1 MAAIQIKAKT
11 TKRIIFSLIF
21 LSVGSLLALMFAAD
35 NPNELNKMQSS
46 LLVVNLLS
54 FVVFLIIVVLSAKNL
69 LNDYRKN
76 KLGAKLRLRLSLAFS
91 GLAVIPAVVLFF
103 FAINFMNKGIS
114 VWSDA
119 DVEQGLNNA
128 LMLGRSALDEKIQQG
143 LFETTNIALQL
154 QGIENID
161 LQLRDLVQKSKAEQ
175 LVILDSDIQVLASGS
190 DQISRV
196 STKIPTLLEIEQANL
211 KQSWTSLDSSPD
223 GSYLIRVLVPVLSFS
238 SNQKPLYLQ
247 AFFSV
252 DPKLSM
258 MADSVEE
265 TYARYGRLNFM
276 KDPIQYSYILTLA
289 IVVLL
294 ALLLAIYGSIEFAD
308 RLVKPIESLEKEAES
323 MIKKPR
329 YADNNNSS
337 DEITTLVNSFMQAQ
351 KEAAWSDVARRMA
364 HEINNPLTPIQLSAE
379 RIKKRFSSDMV
390 FQSIDGVRYSMTPKE
405 EDLNFI
411 VASTDTI
418 VNQVEVLREMVNAFG
433 KFAEQPKLK
442 AERINMFKIIDEAIG
457 LYSKD
462 HKAIKFSSKYADN
475 AFIDGDEKKLRQIL
489 NNLLKNS
496 IDASNNI
503 EKPRIT
509 VATRDIQTSN
519 TSFLELSIE
528 DNGIG
533 FSEETLSKAFEPY
546 VSTKPKGKGLGL
558 VIVKNIVDEH
568 RGHIAI
574 KNNPEGASVIIT
586 IPINQASNTNL

>member
-1 MAAIQIKAKT
+1 MATIQIKAKT

-21 LSVGSLLALMFAAD
+21 LSAGSLLALMFAAD
-35 NPNELNKMQSS
+35 NPNELNRMQSS
-46 LLVVNLLS
+46 LLVLNILS
-54 FVVFLIIVVLSAKNL
+54 FIVFLIIVALSAKNL

-76 KLGAKLRLRLSLAFS
+76 KLGAKLRLRMALAFS

-119 DVEQGLNNA
+119 DVEKGLNDA

-161 LQLRDLVQKSKAEQ
+161 LQLRELVQKSKAEQ

-196 STKIPTLLEIEQANL
+196 STRIPTLLEIEQANL

-323 MIKKPR
+323 TIKNPR
-329 YADNNNSS
+329 FADNNNSS
-337 DEITTLVNSFMQAQ
+337 DEITTLVNSFMKAQ

-379 RIKKRFSSDMV
+379 RIKKRFSTST
-390 FQSIDGVRYSMTPKE
+390 G
-405 EDLNFI
+405 EDLKFI
-411 VASTDTI
+411 TTSTDTI

-442 AERINMFKIIDEAIG
+442 TERINIPKLIDEAIG

-462 HKAIKFSSKYADN
+462 HKAIKFSSKYTDK
-475 AFIDGDEKKLRQIL
+475 AFIHGDEKKLRQIL

-496 IDASNNI
+496 IDALSDI

-509 VATRDIQTSN
+509 VATRDIQISN
-519 TSFLELSIE
+519 TAFLELSIE

-533 FSEETLSKAFEPY
+533 FTEETVSKVFEPY

-558 VIVKNIVDEH
+558 AIVKNIVDEH
-568 RGHIAI
+568 QGHIEI
-574 KNNPEGASVIIT
+574 KNNPKGASVIIT
-586 IPINQASNTNL
+586 IPINQPSNTNI

>member
-1 MAAIQIKAKT
+1 MATIQIKAKT

-21 LSVGSLLALMFAAD
+21 LSAGSLLALMFAAD
-35 NPNELNKMQSS
+35 NPNELNRMQSS
-46 LLVVNLLS
+46 LLVVNILS
-54 FVVFLIIVVLSAKNL
+54 FVVFFIIVVLSAKNL

-76 KLGAKLRLRLSLAFS
+76 KLGAKLRLRMSLAFG

-190 DQISRV
+190 DQINRV
-196 STKIPTLLEIEQANL
+196 STRIPTLLEIEQANL

-265 TYARYGRLNFM
+265 TYARYGRLSFM

-323 MIKKPR
+323 MIMSPR
-329 YADNNNSS
+329 FADDNDSS
-337 DEITTLVNSFMQAQ
+337 DEITTLVNSFMRAQ

-379 RIKKRFSSDMV
+379 RIKKRFSASK
-390 FQSIDGVRYSMTPKE
+390 G

-411 VASTDTI
+411 TASTDTI

-442 AERINMFKIIDEAIG
+442 TERINIPKIIDEAIG

-462 HKAIKFSSKYADN
+462 HKAIKFSSKYTDK
-475 AFIDGDEKKLRQIL
+475 AFIHGDEKKLRQIL

-496 IDASNNI
+496 IDALSDI

-509 VATRDIQTSN
+509 VATRDIQISN
-519 TSFLELSIE
+519 TAFLELSIE

-533 FSEETLSKAFEPY
+533 FTEETVSKVFEPY

-558 VIVKNIVDEH
+558 AIVKNIVDEH
-568 RGHIAI
+568 QGHIAI
-574 KNNPEGASVIIT
+574 KNNQKGASVIIT
-586 IPINQASNTNL
+586 IPVNQPPNKNL

>member
-1 MAAIQIKAKT
+1 MATIQIKAKT

-35 NPNELNKMQSS
+35 NPNELNRMQSS
-46 LLVVNLLS
+46 LLVVNILS
-54 FVVFLIIVVLSAKNL
+54 FVVFFIIVVLSAKNL

-76 KLGAKLRLRLSLAFS
+76 KLGAKLRLRMSLAFG

-190 DQISRV
+190 DQINRV
-196 STKIPTLLEIEQANL
+196 STRIPTLLEIEQANL

-265 TYARYGRLNFM
+265 TYARYGRLSFM
-276 KDPIQYSYILTLA
+276 KDPIQYSYIITLA

-323 MIKKPR
+323 MIMSPR
-329 YADNNNSS
+329 FADDNDSS
-337 DEITTLVNSFMQAQ
+337 DEITTLVNSFMRAQ

-379 RIKKRFSSDMV
+379 RIKKRFSASKGD
-390 FQSIDGVRYSMTPKE
+390 
-405 EDLNFI
+405 DLNFI
-411 VASTDTI
+411 TASTDTI

-442 AERINMFKIIDEAIG
+442 TERINIPKIIDEAIG

-462 HKAIKFSSKYADN
+462 HKAIKFSSKYTDK
-475 AFIDGDEKKLRQIL
+475 AFIHGDEKKLRQIL

-496 IDASNNI
+496 IDALSDI

-509 VATRDIQTSN
+509 VATKDIQISN
-519 TSFLELSIE
+519 TAFLELSIE

-533 FSEETLSKAFEPY
+533 FTEETVSKVFEPY

-558 VIVKNIVDEH
+558 AIVKNIVDEH
-568 RGHIAI
+568 QGHIAI
-574 KNNPEGASVIIT
+574 KNNQKGASVIIT
-586 IPINQASNTNL
+586 IPVNQPPNKNL

>member
-1 MAAIQIKAKT
+1 MATIQIKAKT

-21 LSVGSLLALMFAAD
+21 LSAGSLLALMFAAD
-35 NPNELNKMQSS
+35 NPNELNRMQSS
-46 LLVVNLLS
+46 LLVLNILS
-54 FVVFLIIVVLSAKNL
+54 FIVFLIIVALSAKNL

-76 KLGAKLRLRLSLAFS
+76 KLGAKLRLRMALAFS

-119 DVEQGLNNA
+119 DVAQGLNNA

-161 LQLRDLVQKSKAEQ
+161 LQLRELVQKSKAEQ

-196 STKIPTLLEIEQANL
+196 STRIPTLLEIEQANL

-323 MIKKPR
+323 MIKNPR
-329 YADNNNSS
+329 FADNNNSS
-337 DEITTLVNSFMQAQ
+337 DEITTLVNSFMKAQ

-379 RIKKRFSSDMV
+379 RIKKRFSTST
-390 FQSIDGVRYSMTPKE
+390 G
-405 EDLNFI
+405 EDLKFI
-411 VASTDTI
+411 TTSTDTI

-442 AERINMFKIIDEAIG
+442 TERINMPKIIDEAIG
-457 LYSKD
+457 LYS
-462 HKAIKFSSKYADN
+462 
-475 AFIDGDEKKLRQIL
+475 
-489 NNLLKNS
+489 
-496 IDASNNI
+496 
-503 EKPRIT
+503 
-509 VATRDIQTSN
+509 
-519 TSFLELSIE
+519 
-528 DNGIG
+528 
-533 FSEETLSKAFEPY
+533 
-546 VSTKPKGKGLGL
+546 
-558 VIVKNIVDEH
+558 
-568 RGHIAI
+568 
-574 KNNPEGASVIIT
+574 
-586 IPINQASNTNL
+586 

>member
-1 MAAIQIKAKT
+1 MATIQIKAKT

-21 LSVGSLLALMFAAD
+21 LSAGSLLALMFAAD
-35 NPNELNKMQSS
+35 NPNELNRMQSS
-46 LLVVNLLS
+46 LLVLNILS
-54 FVVFLIIVVLSAKNL
+54 FIVFLIIVALSAKNL

-76 KLGAKLRLRLSLAFS
+76 KLGAKLRLRMALAFS
-91 GLAVIPAVVLFF
+91 GLAVIPAAVLFF

-161 LQLRDLVQKSKAEQ
+161 LQLRELVQKSKAEQ

-196 STKIPTLLEIEQANL
+196 STRIPTLLEIEQANL

-265 TYARYGRLNFM
+265 TYARYGRLSFM

-323 MIKKPR
+323 MIMSPR
-329 YADNNNSS
+329 FADDNDSS
-337 DEITTLVNSFMQAQ
+337 DEITTLVNSFMRAQ

-379 RIKKRFSSDMV
+379 RIKKRFSTST
-390 FQSIDGVRYSMTPKE
+390 G

-411 VASTDTI
+411 TTSTDTI
-418 VNQVEVLREMVNAFG
+418 VSQVEVLREMVNAFG
-433 KFAEQPKLK
+433 KFAEQPRLK
-442 AERINMFKIIDEAIG
+442 TERINIPKIIDEAIG

-462 HKAIKFSSKYADN
+462 HKAIKFSSKYTDK
-475 AFIDGDEKKLRQIL
+475 AFIYGDEKKLRQIL

-496 IDASNNI
+496 IDALSDI

-509 VATRDIQTSN
+509 VATRDIQISN
-519 TSFLELSIE
+519 TAFLELSIE

-533 FSEETLSKAFEPY
+533 FTEETVSKVFEPY

-558 VIVKNIVDEH
+558 AIVKNIVDEH
-568 RGHIAI
+568 HGYIAI
-574 KNNPEGASVIIT
+574 KNNQKGASVIIT
-586 IPINQASNTNL
+586 IPVNQPPNKNL

>member
-1 MAAIQIKAKT
+1 MATIQIKAKT

-35 NPNELNKMQSS
+35 NPNELNRMQSS
-46 LLVVNLLS
+46 LLVVNILS
-54 FVVFLIIVVLSAKNL
+54 FVVFFIIVVLSAKNL

-76 KLGAKLRLRLSLAFS
+76 KLGAKLRLRMSLAFG

-190 DQISRV
+190 DQINRV
-196 STKIPTLLEIEQANL
+196 STRIPTLLEIEQANL

-265 TYARYGRLNFM
+265 TYARYGRLSFM

-323 MIKKPR
+323 MIMSPR
-329 YADNNNSS
+329 FADDNDSS
-337 DEITTLVNSFMQAQ
+337 DEITTLVNSFMRAQ

-379 RIKKRFSSDMV
+379 RIKRRFSS
-390 FQSIDGVRYSMTPKE
+390 SKG
-405 EDLNFI
+405 EDQTFI
-411 VASTDTI
+411 TASTDTI

-442 AERINMFKIIDEAIG
+442 TERINIPKIIDEAIG

-462 HKAIKFSSKYADN
+462 HKAIKFSSKYTDK
-475 AFIDGDEKKLRQIL
+475 AFIHGDEKKLRQIL

-496 IDASNNI
+496 IDALSDI

-509 VATRDIQTSN
+509 VATRHIQISN
-519 TSFLELSIE
+519 TDFLELSIE

-533 FSEETLSKAFEPY
+533 FTEETVSKVFEPY

-558 VIVKNIVDEH
+558 AIVKNIVDEH
-568 RGHIAI
+568 QGHIAI
-574 KNNPEGASVIIT
+574 KNNQKGASVIIT
-586 IPINQASNTNL
+586 IPVNQPPNKNL

>member
-1 MAAIQIKAKT
+1 MATIQIKAKT

-35 NPNELNKMQSS
+35 NPNELNRMQSS
-46 LLVVNLLS
+46 LLVVNILS
-54 FVVFLIIVVLSAKNL
+54 FVVFFIIVVLSAKNL

-76 KLGAKLRLRLSLAFS
+76 KLGAKLRLRMSLAFG

-190 DQISRV
+190 DQINRV
-196 STKIPTLLEIEQANL
+196 STRIPTLLEIEQANL

-265 TYARYGRLNFM
+265 TYARYGRLSFM

-323 MIKKPR
+323 MIMSPR
-329 YADNNNSS
+329 FADDNDSS
-337 DEITTLVNSFMQAQ
+337 DEITTLVNSFMRAQ

-379 RIKKRFSSDMV
+379 RIKKRFSASK
-390 FQSIDGVRYSMTPKE
+390 G

-411 VASTDTI
+411 TASTDTI

-442 AERINMFKIIDEAIG
+442 IERINIPKIIDEAIG

-462 HKAIKFSSKYADN
+462 HKAIKFSSKYTDK
-475 AFIDGDEKKLRQIL
+475 AFIHGDEKKLRQIL

-496 IDASNNI
+496 IDALSDI

-509 VATRDIQTSN
+509 VTTRDIQISN
-519 TSFLELSIE
+519 TAFLELSIE

-533 FSEETLSKAFEPY
+533 FTEETVSKVFEPY

-558 VIVKNIVDEH
+558 AIVKNIVDEH
-568 RGHIAI
+568 QGHIAI
-574 KNNPEGASVIIT
+574 KNNQKGASVIIT
-586 IPINQASNTNL
+586 IPVNQPPNKNL